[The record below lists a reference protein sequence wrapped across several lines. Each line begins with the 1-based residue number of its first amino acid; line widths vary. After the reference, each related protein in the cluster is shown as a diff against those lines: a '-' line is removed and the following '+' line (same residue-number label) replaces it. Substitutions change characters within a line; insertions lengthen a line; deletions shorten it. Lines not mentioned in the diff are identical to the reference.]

1 MHVTA
6 IPDWLDFPDVDKPYV
21 ELIYDRREPKVSPR
35 RRHALLQ
42 ARVSVALDRWA
53 GDRGEVGTEWRCY
66 LIDGETKPSS
76 LLADVSYY
84 SFARLPRE
92 LEEDARERPRI
103 APDIA
108 VEIFSP
114 GDRRKTLE
122 QKIDLYLRHGATVV
136 IVIDPQQR
144 TIVMHQQ
151 TGKSVFEAR
160 GTLAVPGYD
169 DLTLD
174 CDDLFRGL

>member
-6 IPDWLDFPDVDKPYV
+6 IPDWLDFPDADKPYV

-35 RRHALLQ
+35 RRHAILQ
-42 ARVSVALDRWA
+42 GRVFAALDRWA
-53 GDRGEVGTEWRCY
+53 GNRGEVGTEWRCY
-66 LIDGETKPSS
+66 LIDGEAKPSS

-84 SFARLPRE
+84 SFARLPRD

-114 GDRRKTLE
+114 GDRRKTLA
-122 QKIDLYLRHGATVV
+122 QKIELYLRHGASIV
-136 IVIDPQQR
+136 IVIDPRPR
-144 TIVMHQQ
+144 TIAMHQ
-151 TGKSVFEAR
+151 TEGTTEIEAR
-160 GTLAVPGYD
+160 GSLAVPGYD
-169 DLTLD
+169 DLFLD